1 MLHTH
6 LPQLLGG
13 LVIRQ
18 FETDRALILLH
29 LTGNTLQSRFRSQP
43 VKEREEAFCFEKPLT
58 SDGLI
63 LMKKLLRL

>member
-13 LVIRQ
+13 FVIGQ
-18 FETDRALILLH
+18 FETDGALILLH
-29 LTGNTLQSRFRSQP
+29 LAGNKLQSRFRSRL
-43 VKEREEAFCFEKPLT
+43 VKERGVFCFEKPLT

>member
-6 LPQLLGG
+6 LPQLLGC
-13 LVIRQ
+13 LVTGQ
-18 FETDRALILLH
+18 FETDGTLVLLRLAGSTH
-29 LTGNTLQSRFRSQP
+29 GPGFRKTGQRLH
-43 VKEREEAFCFEKPLT
+43 CWDEKRLLT